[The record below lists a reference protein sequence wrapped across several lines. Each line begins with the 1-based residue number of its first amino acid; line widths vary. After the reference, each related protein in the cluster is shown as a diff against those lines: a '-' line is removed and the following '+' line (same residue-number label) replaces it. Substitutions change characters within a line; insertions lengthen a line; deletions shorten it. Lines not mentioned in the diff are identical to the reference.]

1 MRQSASVKSF
11 CVFDTLHPSF
21 SVLGFFKFFRISQ
34 SPRREALKT
43 LIIEC
48 LEELSPNSVFKVC
61 LLTVARAVICGT
73 GSSAPCTP
81 TLGAGWALGPARNTL
96 RVLCPST
103 EGVCG
108 EGGGGAARR
117 HKLPSPTGQFQLP
130 AALPQLLIILKTK
143 VCGFSEPSAVGYR
156 NLKDGVL
163 SVSSLMALTVF

>member
-1 MRQSASVKSF
+1 MGHSLGLSDELGTVRQSVSVKSF

-21 SVLGFFKFFRISQ
+21 SVVLGFFKFFRISQ

-48 LEELSPNSVFKVC
+48 LEELSPNAVLKVY

-81 TLGAGWALGPARNTL
+81 TLGAGWVLGPARNTL

-103 EGVCG
+103 EGV
-108 EGGGGAARR
+108 GGGRR
-117 HKLPSPTGQFQLP
+117 
-130 AALPQLLIILKTK
+130 
-143 VCGFSEPSAVGYR
+143 VCCSA
-156 NLKDGVL
+156 
-163 SVSSLMALTVF
+163 S

>member
-1 MRQSASVKSF
+1 MKSF

-21 SVLGFFKFFRISQ
+21 SVVLGFFKFFRISQ

-48 LEELSPNSVFKVC
+48 LEELSPNAVLKVY
-61 LLTVARAVICGT
+61 LLTVVCAVICGT
-73 GSSAPCTP
+73 GSSAPCSP
-81 TLGAGWALGPARNTL
+81 TLGAGSCPENAESALSQHGGRG
-96 RVLCPST
+96 
-103 EGVCG
+103 GV
-108 EGGGGAARR
+108 GGAARR
-117 HKLPSPTGQFQLP
+117 HKLPSPTGQFQLL
-130 AALPQLLIILKTK
+130 AASPQLLIILKTK

>member
-21 SVLGFFKFFRISQ
+21 SVVLGFFKFFRISQ

-48 LEELSPNSVFKVC
+48 LEELSPNAVLKVY

-81 TLGAGWALGPARNTL
+81 TLGAGWVLGPARNTL

-103 EGVCG
+103 EDV
-108 EGGGGAARR
+108 GGAGVLLGVISSPAPRASSSFLLRR
-117 HKLPSPTGQFQLP
+117 HN
-130 AALPQLLIILKTK
+130 
-143 VCGFSEPSAVGYR
+143 FS
-156 NLKDGVL
+156 
-163 SVSSLMALTVF
+163 SS

>member
-1 MRQSASVKSF
+1 MKSF

-21 SVLGFFKFFRISQ
+21 SVVLGFFKFFRISQ
-34 SPRREALKT
+34 SPQRKALKT

-48 LEELSPNSVFKVC
+48 LEELSPNAVLKVY
-61 LLTVARAVICGT
+61 LLTVVCAVICGT
-73 GSSAPCTP
+73 GSSAPCSP
-81 TLGAGWALGPARNTL
+81 TLGAGSCPEHAESALSQHGGR
-96 RVLCPST
+96 
-103 EGVCG
+103 
-108 EGGGGAARR
+108 GGGGRGAARR

-130 AALPQLLIILKTK
+130 AASPQLLIILKTK

>member
-21 SVLGFFKFFRISQ
+21 SVVLGFFKFFRISQ

-48 LEELSPNSVFKVC
+48 LEELSPNAVLKVY

-103 EGVCG
+103 EGV
-108 EGGGGAARR
+108 GGGGVLLGVISSPAPRASSSFLLRR
-117 HKLPSPTGQFQLP
+117 HN
-130 AALPQLLIILKTK
+130 
-143 VCGFSEPSAVGYR
+143 FS
-156 NLKDGVL
+156 
-163 SVSSLMALTVF
+163 SS